1 MLGGLFSNKSTAA
14 VFVDYEHWSY
24 GYKNIFSMRPNVEE
38 WYKELKEEY
47 NVKSITFFGDFHG
60 SSIERDLERLEKL
73 SKNVVHTA
81 STKDGVD
88 KDFTDF
94 IILDAIYRE
103 AAKKNSPE
111 VFIIFTGDAHFNLAI
126 KYLRELKKKVI
137 VYGVKHSLSNKLKAS
152 ANSYVEMPRSNQ
164 ERKYYYDA
172 ILQSLY
178 ILKKRENIMPKGSEQ
193 LTNARKEEIINACA
207 KLYTTMNFKDIT
219 LKQISLETTFTRTS
233 IYNYFQTK
241 EEIFLALFQ
250 REYDLWTADIRQI
263 FEKYEAM
270 TVDEFASALAHT
282 LEKREC
288 LLKLLSMNHY
298 DMESRSRLDN
308 LVEFKKS
315 YGNSMAAVTHCLEKF
330 FPKMTIHDIQ
340 DFLYVF
346 FPFLFGIYPYTYV
359 TEKQTEAMEEAHTE
373 YVLLSL
379 YEITYSCIKKL
390 LADAE

>member
-1 MLGGLFSNKSTAA
+1 
-14 VFVDYEHWSY
+14 
-24 GYKNIFSMRPNVEE
+24 
-38 WYKELKEEY
+38 
-47 NVKSITFFGDFHG
+47 
-60 SSIERDLERLEKL
+60 
-73 SKNVVHTA
+73 
-81 STKDGVD
+81 
-88 KDFTDF
+88 
-94 IILDAIYRE
+94 
-103 AAKKNSPE
+103 
-111 VFIIFTGDAHFNLAI
+111 
-126 KYLRELKKKVI
+126 
-137 VYGVKHSLSNKLKAS
+137 
-152 ANSYVEMPRSNQ
+152 
-164 ERKYYYDA
+164 
-172 ILQSLY
+172 
-178 ILKKRENIMPKGSEQ
+178 
-193 LTNARKEEIINACA
+193 
-207 KLYTTMNFKDIT
+207 
-219 LKQISLETTFTRTS
+219 
-233 IYNYFQTK
+233 
-241 EEIFLALFQ
+241 
-250 REYDLWTADIRQI
+250 
-263 FEKYEAM
+263 M

-315 YGNSMAAVTHCLEKF
+315 YGNSMAGVTHCLEKF

>member
-1 MLGGLFSNKSTAA
+1 
-14 VFVDYEHWSY
+14 
-24 GYKNIFSMRPNVEE
+24 
-38 WYKELKEEY
+38 
-47 NVKSITFFGDFHG
+47 
-60 SSIERDLERLEKL
+60 
-73 SKNVVHTA
+73 
-81 STKDGVD
+81 
-88 KDFTDF
+88 
-94 IILDAIYRE
+94 
-103 AAKKNSPE
+103 
-111 VFIIFTGDAHFNLAI
+111 
-126 KYLRELKKKVI
+126 
-137 VYGVKHSLSNKLKAS
+137 
-152 ANSYVEMPRSNQ
+152 
-164 ERKYYYDA
+164 
-172 ILQSLY
+172 
-178 ILKKRENIMPKGSEQ
+178 MPKGSEQ

-250 REYDLWTADIRQI
+250 REYDLWTTDIRQI
-263 FEKYEAM
+263 FEKYEVM

-298 DMESRSRLDN
+298 DMERRSRLDN

>member
-1 MLGGLFSNKSTAA
+1 
-14 VFVDYEHWSY
+14 
-24 GYKNIFSMRPNVEE
+24 
-38 WYKELKEEY
+38 
-47 NVKSITFFGDFHG
+47 
-60 SSIERDLERLEKL
+60 
-73 SKNVVHTA
+73 
-81 STKDGVD
+81 
-88 KDFTDF
+88 
-94 IILDAIYRE
+94 
-103 AAKKNSPE
+103 
-111 VFIIFTGDAHFNLAI
+111 
-126 KYLRELKKKVI
+126 
-137 VYGVKHSLSNKLKAS
+137 
-152 ANSYVEMPRSNQ
+152 
-164 ERKYYYDA
+164 
-172 ILQSLY
+172 
-178 ILKKRENIMPKGSEQ
+178 MPKGSEQ

-263 FEKYEAM
+263 FEKYEMM

-330 FPKMTIHDIQ
+330 FPNDTRYSRLFIC
-340 DFLYVF
+340 FLSIFIWY
-346 FPFLFGIYPYTYV
+346 LSIYLCDRKTDRGDGRSTYRICSV
-359 TEKQTEAMEEAHTE
+359 I
-373 YVLLSL
+373 L
-379 YEITYSCIKKL
+379 I
-390 LADAE
+390 

>member
-1 MLGGLFSNKSTAA
+1 M
-14 VFVDYEHWSY
+14 
-24 GYKNIFSMRPNVEE
+24 
-38 WYKELKEEY
+38 
-47 NVKSITFFGDFHG
+47 
-60 SSIERDLERLEKL
+60 
-73 SKNVVHTA
+73 
-81 STKDGVD
+81 
-88 KDFTDF
+88 
-94 IILDAIYRE
+94 
-103 AAKKNSPE
+103 
-111 VFIIFTGDAHFNLAI
+111 
-126 KYLRELKKKVI
+126 
-137 VYGVKHSLSNKLKAS
+137 
-152 ANSYVEMPRSNQ
+152 NQ
-164 ERKYYYDA
+164 
-172 ILQSLY
+172 LY

-263 FEKYEAM
+263 FEKYEVM
-270 TVDEFASALAHT
+270 TVDKFASALAHT

-359 TEKQTEAMEEAHTE
+359 TEKQTEQQIPIKSIYTNCP
-373 YVLLSL
+373 LLDTIQPPICPIGWLSVTCL
-379 YEITYSCIKKL
+379 VSSKQCICGL
-390 LADAE
+390 FSILFLNIF